1 VKRILVAIILSL
13 CIVLPARAGPV
24 ESLTLEVGPRT
35 VVYGDSVELR
45 GVLSPA
51 SAADR
56 VTVLALPYH
65 GGSIPADADPDGDGS
80 WRLSFTP
87 VVTTQFRAVAGG
99 IDSAETP
106 VVSVRPRVHLVV
118 LSARRGL
125 FYTRVEAL
133 IGYRGRTAAF
143 QLLGARGWRTLKSV
157 RLGPGAAVRFRAD
170 LGRRGASRVRVTV
183 AAGSGYARGVSRTAL
198 VRS

>member
-1 VKRILVAIILSL
+1 MKRILVAIILSL
-13 CIVLPARAGPV
+13 GVVLPARAAPV
-24 ESLTLEVGPRT
+24 ESLTLDAGPRT
-35 VVYGDSVELR
+35 VVYGESVELH

-51 SAADR
+51 WAADR

-65 GGSIPADADPDGDGS
+65 GGSVPADADPDRDGS

-87 VVTTQFRAVAGG
+87 LVTTQFRAVAGG
-99 IDSAETP
+99 VDSAETP
-106 VVSVRPRVHLVV
+106 VVAVRPRVHLVV

-133 IGYRGRTAAF
+133 FGYRGRTVAF
-143 QLLGARGWRTLKSV
+143 ERLGAQGWRTLKYV
-157 RLGPGAAVRFRAD
+157 RLGPGAAVRFRVP
-170 LGRRGASRVRVTV
+170 LRRHGASRVRVTV
-183 AAGSGYARGVSRTAL
+183 TAGSGYARGVSRTAL

>member
-1 VKRILVAIILSL
+1 MKRILVAIILSL
-13 CIVLPARAGPV
+13 CVVLPARAGPV
-24 ESLTLEVGPRT
+24 ESLTLEAGPRT

-45 GVLSPA
+45 GVLSPP

-65 GGSIPADADPDGDGS
+65 GGSISADADPDPDGS

-87 VVTTQFRAVAGG
+87 LVTTQFRAVAGG

-143 QLLGARGWRTLKSV
+143 QLLGRRGWRTLKYV
-157 RLGPGAAVRFRAD
+157 TLGPNAAVRFRAD
-170 LGRRGASRVRVTV
+170 LRRRARVRVTV